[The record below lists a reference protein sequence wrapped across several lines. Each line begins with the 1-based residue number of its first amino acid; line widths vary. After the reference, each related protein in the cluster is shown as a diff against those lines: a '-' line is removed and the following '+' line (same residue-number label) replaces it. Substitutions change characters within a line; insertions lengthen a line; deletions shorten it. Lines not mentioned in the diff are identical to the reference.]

1 MSDVSGAGDELN
13 AFLAGEGV
21 DVPLPERKSI
31 RIRKTR
37 DKLARIELPGAGRNI
52 TLFSREL
59 AAILRDGSEFFVR
72 DGEVVRVDDE
82 ARMMMPVGARAFR
95 TLVEDY
101 VECYSVS
108 HGTKGSFDFTE
119 TMALETAATVLES
132 SAFKRGLY
140 EVERIHE
147 QRLPTM
153 RSDGRIELL
162 QPGLDVEAKVYTLE
176 SAIDYAVDMPL
187 AEAQAVLRYE
197 HSEFPIGD
205 WDGGGWQG
213 GKSRSFSVHASAMLS
228 QYGWCLIPPTEQRQ
242 GFLYY
247 SNSERSGKS
256 LMAEIALTITHGLVA
271 TTSWKKDDEKMSASL
286 DVAVRNRSPYV
297 FFDNLKGHIA
307 SEELEGFM
315 TGGARKVRLFHTQI
329 ERIFP
334 NRASV
339 FITGNNLTWSGDIG
353 GRVLVCDLY
362 LEDADPQ
369 SRKVKNPRNGKAF
382 LEQRLRGSLL
392 SALWA
397 LVREWAAAGRPAC
410 SGSRAGF
417 QKWCATFGG
426 IAEFAGFGN
435 PLEARPDELGGG
447 NTDFS
452 DMLALVERL
461 ATGVESVAD
470 YRFEDVVSAALEV
483 KSFEWLMKGRE
494 KFDDYKGVASFILDA
509 SERKKFSHILS
520 QVYGGRAFRLADGRQ
535 IRWGNRGQNRG
546 RHYQVVVL

>member
-1 MSDVSGAGDELN
+1 MSGAGDELN

-31 RIRKTR
+31 RIRKNR
-37 DKLARIELPGAGRNI
+37 EKLARIELPGAGRNV
-52 TLFSREL
+52 TAFAREL
-59 AAILRDGSEFFVR
+59 AAILREGSEFFTR

-108 HGTKGSFDFTE
+108 HGSKGSFEFTE

-132 SAFKRGLY
+132 SAFKRGLH

-147 QRLPTM
+147 QRLPTV
-153 RSDGRIELL
+153 RADGRIELL
-162 QPGLDVEAKVYTLE
+162 EPGLDVEAKVYTLE
-176 SAIDYAVDMPL
+176 SAIDYPQDMPFE
-187 AEAQAVLRYE
+187 EATALLRFE
-197 HSEFPIGD
+197 HREFPIAD
-205 WDGGGWQG
+205 WSAGGWQT
-213 GKSRSFSVHASAMLS
+213 GKSRSFSVHAAAMVS
-228 QYGWCLIPPTEQRQ
+228 QYGWCLIPATEQRQ

-256 LMAEIALTITHGLVA
+256 LMSEIALTTTHGLVA
-271 TTSWKKDDEKMSASL
+271 TTSWKRDEEKMGGCL
-286 DVAVRNRSPYV
+286 DVAVRNRSAYV
-297 FFDNLKGHIA
+297 FFDNLKGHLA

-339 FITGNNLTWSGDIG
+339 FITGNNLTWSPDIG

-369 SRKVKNPRNGKAF
+369 SRKVMNPRNGKAF
-382 LEQRLRGSLL
+382 LEPRLRGALL
-392 SALWA
+392 AALWA
-397 LVREWAAAGRPAC
+397 LVREWAVAGRRGC

-426 IAEFAGFGN
+426 IVEFAGFGN

-452 DMLALVERL
+452 DMLALVEKL
-461 ATGVESVAD
+461 ATGVTNEAE
-470 YRFEDVVSAALEV
+470 YKFEDVVSAALEV
-483 KSFEWLMKGRE
+483 KAFEWLMKGKE
-494 KFDDYKGVASFILDA
+494 KLDEYTGRTSFILDA

-520 QVYGGRAFRLADGRQ
+520 QVYGGRTFKTGDGRTV
-535 IRWGNRGQNRG
+535 RWSNRGQNRG
-546 RHYQVVVL
+546 RHYKIIVLP

>member
-1 MSDVSGAGDELN
+1 MSETGDQLN
-13 AFLAGEGV
+13 SFLAGEGV

-31 RIRKTR
+31 RIRKNR
-37 DKLARIELPGAGRNI
+37 EKLTRIELPGAGRNI
-52 TLFSREL
+52 TMFAREL
-59 AAILRDGSEFFVR
+59 AAILREGSEFFVR

-108 HGTKGSFDFTE
+108 HGTKGSFEFTE
-119 TMALETAATVLES
+119 TMALETAATVLDS

-147 QRLPTM
+147 QRLPTV
-153 RSDGRIELL
+153 RADGRIELL

-176 SAIDYAVDMPL
+176 SAIDYATDMSKD
-187 AEAQAVLRYE
+187 EAQALLRSEY
-197 HSEFPIGD
+197 SEFPIGD
-205 WDGGGWQG
+205 WSEGGWQT
-213 GKSRSFSVHASAMLS
+213 GKSRSFSVHMAAMLS
-228 QYGWCLIPPTEQRQ
+228 QFGWCLIPATEQRQ
-242 GFLYY
+242 GFLYF

-256 LMAEIALTITHGLVA
+256 LMAEEALTVTHGLVA
-271 TTSWKKDDEKMSASL
+271 TTSWKKDDEKMGASL

-339 FITGNNLTWSGDIG
+339 FLTGNNLSWSPDIN

-369 SRKVKNPRNGKAF
+369 NRRVKNPRNGKAF
-382 LEQRLRGSLL
+382 LEPRRRGALL
-392 SALWA
+392 AALWA
-397 LVREWAAAGRPAC
+397 LVL
-410 SGSRAGF
+410 SL
-417 QKWCATFGG
+417 
-426 IAEFAGFGN
+426 I
-435 PLEARPDELGGG
+435 
-447 NTDFS
+447 
-452 DMLALVERL
+452 
-461 ATGVESVAD
+461 
-470 YRFEDVVSAALEV
+470 
-483 KSFEWLMKGRE
+483 
-494 KFDDYKGVASFILDA
+494 
-509 SERKKFSHILS
+509 HI
-520 QVYGGRAFRLADGRQ
+520 
-535 IRWGNRGQNRG
+535 
-546 RHYQVVVL
+546 